1 MSDKLLELQKRNKLM
16 VWLLWGSLL
25 LGIGVSS
32 SSHLKLTLALCGLPI
47 CIVCVLL
54 VWRKTAVPY
63 VMYLVSIG
71 LSLIS
76 FFFIKESLAFSS
88 YFLIFFSFGVISIY
102 HNYRPLLL
110 NGLMAMG
117 MTTYFVLTKETFK
130 GESVF
135 YMNAYLFV
143 ILVAMIAQS
152 LIGAKLNQRQEA
164 SAAESA
170 SAQERTEKVLV
181 EVKDSVHV
189 LGTSITNL
197 QQNAADTGEI
207 SGQVVL
213 AFNEIASG
221 IATQSVSVSDISEAM
236 EQVNQN
242 VSAATEASINLSD
255 KSRVTA
261 EFTTQGQGQMK
272 DLASK
277 INQIDH
283 IVSDTSEVMEEV
295 NQENQKIGSIVEM
308 IGEIANQTNLLSLN
322 ASIEAA
328 RAGEHGQG
336 FSVVATEIR
345 KLAQHA
351 QDASTEI
358 ASILATIQSRI
369 AQASS
374 LVGDGLHVVTE
385 GKESANRVEQ
395 LFDGIRANTAEVL
408 QQAEQ
413 IRDMNAQLQQSSQT
427 VLHEVTTVAAFTEES
442 AASVEEVLASSHAQQ
457 QHIVDIVDW
466 VKQLDGMMSKLEE
479 VIK

>member
-1 MSDKLLELQKRNKLM
+1 
-16 VWLLWGSLL
+16 
-25 LGIGVSS
+25 
-32 SSHLKLTLALCGLPI
+32 
-47 CIVCVLL
+47 
-54 VWRKTAVPY
+54 
-63 VMYLVSIG
+63 
-71 LSLIS
+71 
-76 FFFIKESLAFSS
+76 
-88 YFLIFFSFGVISIY
+88 
-102 HNYRPLLL
+102 
-110 NGLMAMG
+110 
-117 MTTYFVLTKETFK
+117 
-130 GESVF
+130 
-135 YMNAYLFV
+135 
-143 ILVAMIAQS
+143 
-152 LIGAKLNQRQEA
+152 
-164 SAAESA
+164 
-170 SAQERTEKVLV
+170 
-181 EVKDSVHV
+181 
-189 LGTSITNL
+189 
-197 QQNAADTGEI
+197 
-207 SGQVVL
+207 
-213 AFNEIASG
+213 
-221 IATQSVSVSDISEAM
+221 
-236 EQVNQN
+236 
-242 VSAATEASINLSD
+242 
-255 KSRVTA
+255 
-261 EFTTQGQGQMK
+261 MK

>member
-1 MSDKLLELQKRNKLM
+1 MSDKLLALHQRNKLM
-16 VWLLWGSLL
+16 VWLLCGALL
-25 LGIGVSS
+25 LGIGVSAS
-32 SSHLKLTLALCGLPI
+32 NHFRVTLAISGLPI
-47 CIVCVLL
+47 CILCVLL
-54 VWRKTAVPY
+54 IWKRTAVRY

-71 LSLIS
+71 LSLIT
-76 FFFIKESLAFSS
+76 FFFIEASEAFSG
-88 YFLIFFSFGVISIY
+88 YFLVFLSFAIISIY

-110 NGLMAMG
+110 NGLIAMG

-135 YMNAYLFV
+135 YMNAYIFV
-143 ILVAMIAQS
+143 ILGALIAQS
-152 LIGAKLNQRQEA
+152 LIGAKMKGQQEA

-170 SAQERTEKVLV
+170 SAKERTEKVLV

-189 LGTSITNL
+189 LGSSITNL
-197 QQNAADTGEI
+197 QKNAADTGEI

-242 VSAATEASINLSD
+242 VSAATEASVNLSD

-351 QDASTEI
+351 HEASAEI
-358 ASILATIQSRI
+358 ANILATIQSRI

-385 GKESANRVEQ
+385 GKESVQRVEQ
-395 LFDGIRANTAEVL
+395 LFDGIHANTAEVL
-408 QQAEQ
+408 RQAEQ
-413 IRDMNAQLQQSSQT
+413 IRDMNTQLQQSSQT
-427 VLHEVTTVAAFTEES
+427 VLQEVTTVAAFTEES

-457 QHIVDIVDW
+457 QHVVDIVDYI
-466 VKQLDGMMSKLEE
+466 KQLNEMMSKLEE